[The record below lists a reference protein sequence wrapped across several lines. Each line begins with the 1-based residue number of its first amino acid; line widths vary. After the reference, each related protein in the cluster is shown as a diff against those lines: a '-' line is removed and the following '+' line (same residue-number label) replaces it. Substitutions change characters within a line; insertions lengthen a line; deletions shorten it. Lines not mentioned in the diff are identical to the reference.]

1 MRVGNHLRILCL
13 VFVIESPPGHD
24 SVRAGAPLVP
34 RRPPLLAGGQPPL
47 HGLGG
52 VADVGAVLAVEDA
65 CPAAGGKAAVL
76 ASHLRHL
83 LHAAVPVAFALQGR

>member
-1 MRVGNHLRILCL
+1 MRVGNHLRILRL

-52 VADVGAVLAVEDA
+52 VADVGAVLAVEVVPRGA
-65 CPAAGGKAAVL
+65 VRVAALLAAHPLV
-76 ASHLRHL
+76 HLHL
-83 LHAAVPVAFALQGR
+83 LAPVALALKMN